1 MTLVNRVSSPA
12 LGDSRGA
19 FFGERPASSGDVDL
33 SVTIGSLT
41 IANPVMPASGCFGPE
56 LGRLIPVR
64 ELGATVTKTVFAG
77 SRGGNPAHRLTEIPA
92 GMVNSVGI
100 PSKGPRGYLSDLHSA
115 YEELGVPVIISVGGH
130 RPEEY
135 APIVAALDP
144 SAAAFELNVS
154 CPNLDRNGVDIGA
167 DPEAIVQ
174 VVESVRAVTDKPLIV
189 KLPPMVSSIVDCAR
203 AAESAGADALCVSNS
218 VPALPLDP
226 VTLRPALGNVV
237 GGLTGP
243 NIRPIIL
250 RLVWLTSTSVGIPV
264 IACGGIETANDALEY
279 FSVGARA
286 VQVGTASFSRPFA
299 MVDIVR
305 DLTRR
310 CQAAGAT
317 TVAQLLD
324 DHTASADALTTSRP
338 KRAR

>member
-1 MTLVNRVSSPA
+1 MSLATRLSPPA
-12 LGDSRGA
+12 LDDSRGA
-19 FFGERPASSGDVDL
+19 FFDARPPASGDVDL

-41 IANPVMPASGCFGPE
+41 LANPVMPASGCFGPE
-56 LGRLIPVR
+56 LGRLIPVD
-64 ELGATVTKTVFAG
+64 EIGATVTKTVFAG

-100 PSKGPRGYLSDLHSA
+100 PSKGPRGYLSDLHPA
-115 YEELGVPVIISVGGH
+115 YAELGVPVIISVGGH
-130 RPEEY
+130 RPDEY
-135 APIVAALDP
+135 APIVAELD
-144 SAAAFELNVS
+144 AAGAAFEINVS

-167 DPEAIVQ
+167 DPDAITQ

-218 VPALPLDP
+218 VPALPLDS
-226 VTLRPALGNVV
+226 VTLRPALGNVI

-243 NIRPIIL
+243 SMRPIIL
-250 RLVWLTSTSVGIPV
+250 RLVWLTSTSVQVPV

-286 VQVGTASFSRPFA
+286 VQVGTASFSRPYA

-305 DLTRR
+305 ELTQR
-310 CQAAGAT
+310 CRAAGAT
-317 TVAQLLD
+317 TVAQLVG
-324 DHTASADALTTSRP
+324 
-338 KRAR
+338 

>member
-1 MTLVNRVSSPA
+1 MSLATRLSPLPLA
-12 LGDSRGA
+12 DSRSA
-19 FFGERPASSGDVDL
+19 YFADKPAAHGDVDL
-33 SVTIGSLT
+33 SVDIGSLT

-56 LGRLIPVR
+56 LGRLIPV
-64 ELGATVTKTVFAG
+64 EEIGATVTKTVFAG

-100 PSKGPRGYLSDLHSA
+100 PSKGPRGYLRDLHPA

-130 RPEEY
+130 RPDEY
-135 APIVAALDP
+135 APIVAELAD
-144 SAAAFELNVS
+144 AGAAFELNVS

-167 DPEAIVQ
+167 DPYAIVQ

-203 AAESAGADALCVSNS
+203 AAESAGADALCVANS
-218 VPALPLDP
+218 LPALPLDP
-226 VTLRPALGNVV
+226 LTLRPALGNVI

-243 NIRPIIL
+243 NVRPLIL
-250 RLVWLTSTSVGIPV
+250 RLVWLTSTSVQIPV

-286 VQVGTASFSRPFA
+286 VQVGTASFARPFA
-299 MVDIVR
+299 MVDIAR
-305 DLTRR
+305 DLVAR
-310 CQAAGAT
+310 CRAAGVT
-317 TVAQLLD
+317 TVAELVG
-324 DHTASADALTTSRP
+324 
-338 KRAR
+338 